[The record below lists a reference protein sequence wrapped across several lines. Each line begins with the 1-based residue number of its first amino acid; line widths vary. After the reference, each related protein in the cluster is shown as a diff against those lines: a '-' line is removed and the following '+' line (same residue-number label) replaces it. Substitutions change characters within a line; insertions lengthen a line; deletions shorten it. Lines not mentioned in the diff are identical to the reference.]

1 MEMRARMNSCCG
13 ASLGAPQEQGVR
25 SPLRSLTA
33 ATRLSKHAQPLSKA
47 RPEVRSPRCS
57 RFLAGP
63 GADTRDPGTPPG
75 LLGPRRSP
83 VASERDRIWVRLTPP
98 LEELGGGAAREDTSG
113 LGTR

>member
-13 ASLGAPQEQGVR
+13 ASLGAPQEQLVR

-33 ATRLSKHAQPLSKA
+33 ATRLSKHAQLLSKA

-75 LLGPRRSP
+75 LLGPTRSP
-83 VASERDRIWVRLTPP
+83 VASERERIWVRLTPP